1 VKTAAVVPINR
12 LRSAKSRLARYL
24 SESDRRELV
33 YWMAAQVLTSL
44 RRSHSVEHIA
54 LVSPDAEVLAWA
66 KGRDAVPLYQESAGL
81 NAGLELGRSW
91 AHSVGAES
99 LVVLLGDLPCL
110 TPEEAAQFIDYG
122 RLHPVVLA
130 PDRMAEGTNGL
141 SLHLE
146 VQLPF
151 AFGGGSLAR
160 HQELARE
167 QQISPLLF
175 QAPGLSFDVDSYA
188 DLSMLYEFGIWMPGD
203 HEQAQPRAEAAPP
216 HLGGIRR

>member
-1 VKTAAVVPINR
+1 MKTAAVVPINR

-66 KGRDAVPLYQESAGL
+66 EDRGAAPLYQESGEL

-91 AHSVGAES
+91 ARGVGAES

-110 TPEEAAQFIDYG
+110 APEEAAQFIEYG

-151 AFGGGSLAR
+151 AFGVGSLAH

-188 DLSMLYEFGIWMPGD
+188 DLSTLYEFGIWMPGD
-203 HEQAQPRAEAAPP
+203 HEQAQPRAETAPP
-216 HLGGIRR
+216 HLGGVTR

>member
-33 YWMAAQVLTSL
+33 YWMASQVLTSL
-44 RRSHSVEHIA
+44 RLSHSVEHIA
-54 LVSPDAEVLAWA
+54 LVSPDTEVLAWA
-66 KGRDAVPLYQESAGL
+66 EYRDVVPLYQESDGL
-81 NAGLELGRSW
+81 NAGLELGRRW
-91 AHSVGAES
+91 AHSLGAES
-99 LVVLLGDLPCL
+99 LVILLGDLPCL
-110 TPEEAAQFIDYG
+110 APEEVARFIEYG

-130 PDRMAEGTNGL
+130 PDRTAEGTNGL

-160 HQELARE
+160 HQQLARE
-167 QQISPLLF
+167 QQITPLLF
-175 QAPGLSFDVDSYA
+175 QAPGLGFDVDSYA

-203 HEQAQPRAEAAPP
+203 HEQAQPRAEPASP
-216 HLGGIRR
+216 HLGGMRR

>member
-12 LRSAKSRLARYL
+12 LRSAKSRLARYV

-44 RRSHSVEHIA
+44 HLSHRVEHVA
-54 LVSPDAEVLAWA
+54 LVSPDTEVLAWA
-66 KGRDAVPLYQESAGL
+66 EDRGVVPLYQESDGL

-91 AHSVGAES
+91 ARSSVGAES
-99 LVVLLGDLPCL
+99 LVILLGDLPCVV
-110 TPEEAAQFIDYG
+110 PEEAARFIEYG

-130 PDRMAEGTNGL
+130 PDRTAQGTNGL

-146 VQLPF
+146 VPLPF
-151 AFGGGSLAR
+151 AFGAGSLAR

-167 QQISPLLF
+167 QQITPRLF
-175 QAPGLSFDVDSYA
+175 QAPGLGFDVDSYA

-203 HEQAQPRAEAAPP
+203 HEQAGTAA
-216 HLGGIRR
+216 GRNRSA

>member
-44 RRSHSVEHIA
+44 HLSHSVEHIA
-54 LVSPDAEVLAWA
+54 LVSPDTEVLAWA
-66 KGRDAVPLYQESAGL
+66 EDRDVVPLYQESDGL

-91 AHSVGAES
+91 AHSMGAES
-99 LVVLLGDLPCL
+99 LVILLGDLPCL
-110 TPEEAAQFIDYG
+110 APEEAARFIEYG

-130 PDRMAEGTNGL
+130 PDRTAEGTNGL

-160 HQELARE
+160 YQELARE
-167 QQISPLLF
+167 RQITPLLF
-175 QAPGLSFDVDSYA
+175 QAPGLGFDVDSYA
-188 DLSMLYEFGIWMPGD
+188 DLSTLYEFGIWMPGD
-203 HEQAQPRAEAAPP
+203 HEQAQPRAEPATPD
-216 HLGGIRR
+216 LGGVR